1 MVGQRRYKM
10 DYINRDL
17 HYKISELEKKVE
29 NLQSALFETKKQLVY
44 NTSVHVFYV
53 DNNISIPT
61 VDEIAKADEF
71 ASNIKIKFEDKIWK
85 KVLEIK

>member
-1 MVGQRRYKM
+1 M

-71 ASNIKIKFEDKIWK
+71 ASNIKIKFEDRIWE

>member
-1 MVGQRRYKM
+1 MTHLRELMLERK
-10 DYINRDL
+10 L

-29 NLQSALFETKKQLVY
+29 NLQSALFEAKKQLVY

>member
-1 MVGQRRYKM
+1 M

-29 NLQSALFETKKQLVY
+29 NLQSALFEAKKQLVY
-44 NTSVHVFYV
+44 NTSVNVFYV